1 MSWQI
6 VWGIVGGVVSGAI
19 TALLGY
25 AKSSTVESFSAEK
38 AVQTLIVGAVVGGCA
53 GYWGIS
59 YTQAYE
65 YLGSVGAITLIE
77 MTKKAIWRRI
87 KKQSG

>member
-1 MSWQI
+1 MSI
-6 VWGIVGGVVSGAI
+6 IYGILGGIVSGGI

-25 AKSSTVESFSAEK
+25 AKSSTVESFSVEK

-53 GYWGIS
+53 GYWGVS
-59 YTQAYE
+59 YTQAQE

-77 MTKKAIWRRI
+77 FIKKAIWRRVA
-87 KKQSG
+87 KQSE

>member
-1 MSWQI
+1 MSI
-6 VWGIVGGVVSGAI
+6 IYGIVGGIVSGAI

-25 AKSSTVESFSAEK
+25 AKSSSVESFDVSK

-53 GYWGIS
+53 GYWGTS

-77 MTKKAIWRRI
+77 FVKKAIWRRI

>member
-1 MSWQI
+1 MWEI
-6 VWGIVGGVVSGAI
+6 LIGVLGGVASGAI

-25 AKSSTVESFSAEK
+25 AKSATVESFSVEK
-38 AVQTLIVGAVVGGCA
+38 AVQTLIVGAIVGGFA

-65 YLGSVGAITLIE
+65 YLGSIGAITLIE
-77 MTKKAIWRRI
+77 MIKKAIYRAI
-87 KKQSG
+87 KKK

>member
-1 MSWQI
+1 LSWQI

-25 AKSSTVESFSAEK
+25 AKSSGESFDASK
-38 AVQTLIVGAVVGGCA
+38 AVQTLIVGAIVGGCA
-53 GYWGIS
+53 GYWGVS
-59 YTQAYE
+59 YTEAQD
-65 YLGSVGAITLIE
+65 YLGSVGALTLIE
-77 MTKKAIWRRI
+77 YLKKSIWRRI

>member
-1 MSWQI
+1 LSWQI
-6 VWGIVGGVVSGAI
+6 VWGIVGGAVSGAI

-25 AKSSTVESFSAEK
+25 AKSSSVESFDVSK
-38 AVQTLIVGAVVGGCA
+38 AVQTLIVGAIVGGCA
-53 GYWGIS
+53 GYWGVS

-77 MTKKAIWRRI
+77 YLKKAVWRRI
-87 KKQSG
+87 KSG